1 MIMEMTTTRR
11 EFLRYSTSVGG
22 GLILGGLQALAA
34 RPTFAAEPIKIGFL
48 TVLSG
53 PFSPIG
59 VDMLRGAQLRV
70 KEVGSIAGRKL
81 ELFPEDTEAK
91 PENTLR
97 KADRLVNKEGVH
109 VLLGIFSSG
118 EIVALAGAAPK
129 LGVPILTTNTATAR
143 ATGELCNRFLFRSNA
158 NDGQLVRAAA
168 TWVERSAEAKKGKWY
183 ILAHDYEW
191 GRGSAAA
198 FKSQIVKALNVPLVG
213 EDYAP
218 LDTKDWATYIG
229 KIKAAKADFV
239 WAPIIVAVVTDF
251 VKQAREF
258 GLLDSVRVMAVAGI
272 TDSQLHAVGEAATG
286 VMTVAWATWTV
297 DTPENK
303 KFNEAFW
310 REYKTTPGFQSAVT
324 YAGTGLLLSAL
335 EQAGSTSPD
344 GIISALERASFNGP
358 YGKLQM
364 RKEDHQALTPV
375 FIGRVDKAPANPFG
389 AKMAVHVVAAAPS
402 DKTTVPLA
410 ETGCKGL

>member
-1 MIMEMTTTRR
+1 MTTPTNRR
-11 EFLRYSTSVGG
+11 EFLRSSAGFGTLV
-22 GLILGGLQALAA
+22 LGGLPVLRAQSAL
-34 RPTFAAEPIKIGFL
+34 AAEPIKIGFL

-59 VDMLRGAQLRV
+59 LDMLRGAQLKI
-70 KEVGSIAGRKL
+70 KEVGSVGERKL
-81 ELFPEDTEAK
+81 ELLQEDTEAK
-91 PENTLR
+91 PEIALR
-97 KADRLVNKEGVH
+97 KADRLVNKDGVQ
-109 VLLGIFSSG
+109 VLLGVFSSG
-118 EIVALAGAAPK
+118 EIVALAGMAPK

-143 ATGELCNRFLFRSNA
+143 ATGELCNRYLFRSNA
-158 NDGQLVRAAA
+158 NDGQLVRAGRA
-168 TWVERSAEAKKGKWY
+168 WLEQSAEARKGNWY

-198 FKSQIVKALNVPLVG
+198 FKNQIAKALDVRVVG

-258 GLLDSVRVMAVAGI
+258 GLLDSTRVMAVAGI
-272 TDSQLHAVGEAATG
+272 TDSQLQAVGEAATG
-286 VMTVAWATWTV
+286 MMTVAWATWMV
-297 DTPENK
+297 NTPESQR
-303 KFNEAFW
+303 FNEAFW
-310 REYKTTPGFQSAVT
+310 REYKAIPGFQSAVT

-335 EQAGSTSPD
+335 ERAGGTAPD
-344 GIISALERASFNGP
+344 RIIAALEGASFAGP
-358 YGKLQM
+358 YGRLQM

-375 FIGRVDKAPANPFG
+375 FIGRVDKAPANAFG
-389 AKMAVHVVAAAPS
+389 AKMAVHVVLSVGPE
-402 DKTTVPLA
+402 KTTVPLA

>member
-1 MIMEMTTTRR
+1 MMEMTTSRR
-11 EFLRYSTSVGG
+11 EFLRYSAGIG
-22 GLILGGLQALAA
+22 GLILGGLDVPG
-34 RPTFAAEPIKIGFL
+34 PTRAVAAEPIKIGFL

-53 PFSPIG
+53 LFSPIG
-59 VDMLRGAQLRV
+59 TDMLRGAQLRI
-70 KEVGSIAGRKL
+70 KEVGTIAGRKL
-81 ELFPEDTEAK
+81 ELFQEDTEAK
-91 PENTLR
+91 PEIALR
-97 KADRLVNKEGVH
+97 KADRLVNKDGVH
-109 VLLGIFSSG
+109 VLLGVFSSG

-129 LGVPILTTNTATAR
+129 LGVPIVTTNTATAR

-168 TWVERSAEAKKGKWY
+168 AWVEQSAEAKKGKWY

-198 FKSQIVKALNVPLVG
+198 FKSQIAKAFNLQLVG

-258 GLLDSVRVMAVAGI
+258 GLLDSTRVMAVAGI
-272 TDSQLHAVGEAATG
+272 TDSQLQAVGEAATG
-286 VMTVAWATWTV
+286 MMAVSWATWTV

-303 KFNEAFW
+303 KFNDAFW
-310 REYKTTPGFQSAVT
+310 REYKTIPGFQSAVT
-324 YAGTGLLLSAL
+324 YAGTGLLLNAL
-335 EQAGSTSPD
+335 EQAGNTAPD
-344 GIISALERASFNGP
+344 KIISALERASFNGP
-358 YGKLQM
+358 YGPLRM

-375 FIGRVDKAPANPFG
+375 FIGRVDRAPTNPFG
-389 AKMAVHVVAAAPS
+389 AKMAVRVVAAVGPE
-402 DKTTVPLA
+402 KTTVPLA